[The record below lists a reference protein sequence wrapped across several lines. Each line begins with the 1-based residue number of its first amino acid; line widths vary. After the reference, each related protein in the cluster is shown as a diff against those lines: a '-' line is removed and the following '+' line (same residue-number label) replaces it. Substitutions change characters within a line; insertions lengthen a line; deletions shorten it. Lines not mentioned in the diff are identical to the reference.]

1 MYKRG
6 CVWWTCI
13 RYKGRKIQKSLETS
27 DRLLAKKIE
36 AKIRVDIVEG
46 KYYEKSIGSNKTFK
60 QLMEKFMKEYAPKKS
75 VNMQKSYSASLKHLI
90 PFFGNSIVTSV
101 SRKEI
106 SKYKVLR
113 KNEGAKP
120 ASINKEL
127 AMFSKAFNLAI
138 DEWEWLKD
146 KPFPKILKE
155 EENNERDR
163 WLTREEEVKLL
174 ESCPEWLSEIV
185 IFALNTGLRKDEL
198 LSLEW
203 SRVNLLHKTILIQKT
218 KNGKPKTVPL
228 NKTALSV
235 IEKKLREKVKSIKD
249 YVFMGNDGNKIKVY
263 TFDYAFKSAVNK
275 AEIEDF
281 TFHDTRHTFC
291 TRLTQRG
298 VDLYKISKLAGH
310 KNIKTTQRY
319 SHHCPDSLR
328 DGVKILES
336 VTTI

>member
-27 DRLLAKKIE
+27 DRILAKKIE

-46 KYYEKSIGSNKTFK
+46 KYYEKCIGSNKTFK
-60 QLMEKFMKEYAPKKS
+60 QLMEKFMKEHAPKRS
-75 VNMQKSYSASLKHLI
+75 VNMQKSYGASLKHLI
-90 PFFGNSIVTSV
+90 PFFGDSSLTSI

-106 SKYKVLR
+106 SRYKVLR

-155 EENNERDR
+155 EENNKRDR
-163 WLTREEEVKLL
+163 WLTADEERRLL
-174 ESCPEWLSEIV
+174 ENCPEWLSEIV
-185 IFALNTGLRKDEL
+185 VFALNTGLRQNEL

-203 SRVNLLHKTILIQKT
+203 PRVDLSRKTILIQET
-218 KNGKPKTVPL
+218 KNGKPKTLPL
-228 NKTALSV
+228 NTIALGVLEQRS
-235 IEKKLREKVKSIKD
+235 KVGSIKNVL
-249 YVFMGNDGNKIKVY
+249 VFFSRKGTKINVCTLSS
-263 TFDYAFKSAVNK
+263 TFKNRAEG
-275 AEIEDF
+275 AEIKNF
-281 TFHDTRHTFC
+281 RFHDLRHTFA
-291 TRLTQRG
+291 TRLVQAG
-298 VDLYKISKLAGH
+298 VDLYKISKLLGH
-310 KNIKTTQRY
+310 EDIKMTQRY
-319 SHHCPDSLR
+319 SHHCPESLR